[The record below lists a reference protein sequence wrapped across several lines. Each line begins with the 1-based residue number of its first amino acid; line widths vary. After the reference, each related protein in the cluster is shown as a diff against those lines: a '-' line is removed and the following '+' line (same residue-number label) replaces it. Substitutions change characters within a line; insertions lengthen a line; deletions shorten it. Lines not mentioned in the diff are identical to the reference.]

1 MSATADIRIY
11 PGKELFASDMAE
23 IVRASLVDSGRIQG
37 CLISESDG
45 VLSIDSGRIA
55 IAGRVGVVTGGTI
68 PIPTLS
74 ANAQCTVVAI
84 CDLSR
89 ENEPMRIEMLT
100 ADDYATLRANAMAD
114 ESFNDSG
121 TGIQYVEL
129 AVASVNA
136 TTGKVT
142 TWGTRGESASSSKA
156 YAEIKNLLTWKK
168 IGTSTGRV
176 DMAVPAEA
184 KELFV
189 TVQVTYSSTV
199 YYHVNMH
206 LVCCAELFRSDGKE
220 AYSINYYGTDSN
232 GYVSVSTRVVIPNA
246 RKIKLA
252 SSNTGNTDATS
263 SAVWTVYYR

>member
-23 IVRASLVDSGRIQG
+23 ILRASLVNSGRIQG
-37 CLISESDG
+37 CVISNSDG
-45 VLSIDSGRIA
+45 VLSITSGRIA

-68 PIPTLS
+68 PVPSLS
-74 ANAQCTVVAI
+74 ANASCTVVAI

-100 ADDYATLRANAMAD
+100 ADDYATLQANATAA

-129 AVASVNA
+129 AYATVNA
-136 TTGKVT
+136 STGKVV
-142 TWGTRGESASSSKA
+142 TWGRRGESASSSAA
-156 YAEIKNLLTWKK
+156 YTEIKDLLTWKK

-176 DMAVPAEA
+176 DMGIPAEA
-184 KELFV
+184 KELFI
-189 TVQVTYSSTV
+189 TAQILYTSTL

-206 LVCCAELFRSDGKE
+206 LVVAPEIFRSDGKE
-220 AYSINYYGTDSN
+220 TINVNYYPNDSYGYFAIGTRI
-232 GYVSVSTRVVIPNA
+232 VLPTQK
-246 RKIKLA
+246 KIKLTSA
-252 SSNTGNTDATS
+252 NTGSTDVTS
-263 SAVWTVYYR
+263 STVWTVYYR

>member
-23 IVRASLVDSGRIQG
+23 ILRAALADSGRLQG
-37 CLISESDG
+37 CVISESDG
-45 VLSIDSGRIA
+45 VLSISSGRIA

-68 PIPTLS
+68 ATPTLS
-74 ANAQCTVVAI
+74 ASANCTLVAI

-89 ENEPMRIEMLT
+89 ENDTIRIELLSP
-100 ADDYATLRANAMAD
+100 DDYATLQANATAAA
-114 ESFNDSG
+114 SFNDSG

-129 AVASVNA
+129 GTAFVNA

-142 TWGTRGESASSSKA
+142 SFGSVDKNASSSAAFAK
-156 YAEIKNLLTWKK
+156 INDLLTWKK

-176 DMAVPAEA
+176 DMNVPAEA

-206 LVCCAELFRSDGKE
+206 LLVCPELFRSDGKE
-220 AYSINYYGTDSN
+220 AYSVNYYGTDSN
-232 GYVSVSTRVVIPNA
+232 GYVSVSTRVVLPTA

>member
-23 IVRASLVDSGRIQG
+23 ILRASLVNSGRIQG
-37 CLISESDG
+37 CVISNSDG
-45 VLSIDSGRIA
+45 VLSITSGRIA

-68 PIPTLS
+68 PVPSLS
-74 ANAQCTVVAI
+74 ANASCTVVAI

-100 ADDYATLRANAMAD
+100 ADDYATLQANATAA

-129 AVASVNA
+129 AYATVNA
-136 TTGKVT
+136 STGKVV
-142 TWGTRGESASSSKA
+142 TWGRRGESASSSAA
-156 YAEIKNLLTWKK
+156 YTEIKDLLTWKK

-176 DMAVPAEA
+176 DMDVPSSA
-184 KELFV
+184 KELFI
-189 TVQVTYSSTV
+189 TAQITYTSTL

-206 LVCCAELFRSDGKE
+206 LVVAPEIFRSDGKE
-220 AYSINYYGTDSN
+220 TINVNYYPNDSY
-232 GYVSVSTRVVIPNA
+232 GYFAVGTRVVLPTQK
-246 RKIKLA
+246 KIKLTSA
-252 SSNTGNTDATS
+252 NTGSTDVTS
-263 SAVWTVYYR
+263 STVWTVYYR

>member
-23 IVRASLVDSGRIQG
+23 ILRASLVNSGRIQG
-37 CLISESDG
+37 CVISESDG
-45 VLSIDSGRIA
+45 VLSISSGRIA

-68 PIPTLS
+68 PVPTLS

-89 ENEPMRIEMLT
+89 ENEPMRIEMLSP
-100 ADDYATLRANAMAD
+100 DDYATLQENATAAA
-114 ESFNDSG
+114 SFNDSG
-121 TGIQYVEL
+121 TGIQYIEL

-142 TWGTRGESASSSKA
+142 THGSRVKNASSSAA
-156 YAEIKNLLTWKK
+156 YTEIKDLLTWKK

-176 DMAVPAEA
+176 DMDVPFEA

-206 LVCCAELFRSDGKE
+206 LLVCPELFRSDGKE
-220 AYSINYYGTDSN
+220 AYNINYYGADSN
-232 GYVSVSTRVVIPNA
+232 GYVAVSTRVVLPTA

-263 SAVWTVYYR
+263 SVVWTVYYR

>member
-23 IVRASLVDSGRIQG
+23 ILRASLVNSGRIQG
-37 CLISESDG
+37 CVISNSDG
-45 VLSIDSGRIA
+45 VLSITSGRIA

-68 PIPTLS
+68 PVPSLS
-74 ANAQCTVVAI
+74 ANASCTVVAI

-100 ADDYATLRANAMAD
+100 ADDYATLQANATAA

-129 AVASVNA
+129 AYATVNA
-136 TTGKVT
+136 STGKVV
-142 TWGTRGESASSSKA
+142 TWGRRGESASSSAA
-156 YAEIKNLLTWKK
+156 YTEIKDLLTWKK

-176 DMAVPAEA
+176 DMGIPAEA
-184 KELFV
+184 KELFI
-189 TVQVTYSSTV
+189 TAQILYTSTL

-206 LVCCAELFRSDGKE
+206 LVVAPEIFRSDGKE
-220 AYSINYYGTDSN
+220 TINVNYYPNDSY
-232 GYVSVSTRVVIPNA
+232 GYFAVGTRVVLPTQK
-246 RKIKLA
+246 KIKLTSA
-252 SSNTGNTDATS
+252 NTGSTDVTS
-263 SAVWTVYYR
+263 STVWTVYYR

>member
-23 IVRASLVDSGRIQG
+23 ILRAALANSGRIQG
-37 CLISESDG
+37 CVISESDG
-45 VLSIDSGRIA
+45 VLSISSGRIA

-68 PIPTLS
+68 PTPTLS

-89 ENEPMRIEMLT
+89 ENDTIRIEMLT
-100 ADDYATLRANAMAD
+100 ADDYATLQANATAA

-121 TGIQYVEL
+121 TGIQYTEL

-136 TTGKVT
+136 STGKVA
-142 TWGTRGESASSSKA
+142 TWGSRGESASSSAAFAK
-156 YAEIKNLLTWKK
+156 INDLLTWKK
-168 IGTSTGRV
+168 IGTNTASV
-176 DMAVPAEA
+176 DMDVPAEA

-189 TVQVTYSSTV
+189 TVQVTHSSTV

-206 LVCCAELFRSDGKE
+206 LVCCDELFRSDGKE

-232 GYVSVSTRVVIPNA
+232 GYVSVSTRVVIPTA
-246 RKIKLA
+246 RKIKLTSA
-252 SSNTGNTDATS
+252 STGNTDVTS
-263 SAVWTVYYR
+263 STVWTVYYR

>member
-23 IVRASLVDSGRIQG
+23 ILRASLVNSGRIQG
-37 CLISESDG
+37 CVISNSDG
-45 VLSIDSGRIA
+45 VLSITSGRIA

-68 PIPTLS
+68 PTPTLS

-89 ENEPMRIEMLT
+89 ENDTIRIEMLT
-100 ADDYATLRANAMAD
+100 ADDYATLQANATAA

-129 AVASVNA
+129 AYATVNA
-136 TTGKVT
+136 STGKVA
-142 TWGTRGESASSSKA
+142 TWGRRGESASSSVAFAK
-156 YAEIKNLLTWKK
+156 INDLLTWKK
-168 IGTSTGRV
+168 IGTNTGRV
-176 DMAVPAEA
+176 DMDVPSEA
-184 KELFV
+184 KELYII
-189 TVQVTYSSTV
+189 VQVTYSSTV

-206 LVCCAELFRSDGKE
+206 LLVCPELFRSDGKE
-220 AYSINYYGTDSN
+220 AYSVNYYGTDSN
-232 GYVSVSTRVVIPNA
+232 GYVSVSTRVVLPTA

>member
-23 IVRASLVDSGRIQG
+23 ILRAALANSGRIQG
-37 CLISESDG
+37 CVISASDG
-45 VLSIDSGRIA
+45 VLSISSGRIA

-68 PIPTLS
+68 PTPTLS
-74 ANAQCTVVAI
+74 ANASCTVVAI

-100 ADDYATLRANAMAD
+100 ADDYATLQANATAA

-129 AVASVNA
+129 AYATVNA
-136 TTGKVT
+136 STGKVA
-142 TWGTRGESASSSKA
+142 TWGSRGESASSSAAFTK
-156 YAEIKNLLTWKK
+156 INDLLTWKK

-176 DMAVPAEA
+176 DMDVPSEA
-184 KELFV
+184 KELFI

-206 LVCCAELFRSDGKE
+206 LLVCPELFRSDGKE

-232 GYVSVSTRVVIPNA
+232 GYVSVSTRVVLPNA

-252 SSNTGNTDATS
+252 SSNTGSSDTTS
-263 SAVWTVYYR
+263 STVWTVYYR

>member
-23 IVRASLVDSGRIQG
+23 ILRASLVNSGRIQG
-37 CLISESDG
+37 CVISNSDG
-45 VLSIDSGRIA
+45 VLSISSGRIA

-68 PIPTLS
+68 PTPALS
-74 ANAQCTVVAI
+74 ANASCTVVAI

-100 ADDYATLRANAMAD
+100 ADDYATLQANATAA

-129 AVASVNA
+129 AYATVNA
-136 TTGKVT
+136 STGRVA
-142 TWGTRGESASSSKA
+142 TWGTRGESASSNAA
-156 YAEIKNLLTWKK
+156 YTEIKDLLTWKK

-176 DMAVPAEA
+176 DMDVPYDA
-184 KELFV
+184 KELFI
-189 TVQVTYSSTV
+189 TAQILHTSTL

-206 LVCCAELFRSDGKE
+206 LVVAPEIFRSDGKE
-220 AYSINYYGTDSN
+220 TISINYYPNDSY
-232 GYVSVSTRVVIPNA
+232 GYFAVGTRVVLPTQK
-246 RKIKLA
+246 KIKLTSA
-252 SSNTGNTDATS
+252 NTGSNDVTS

>member
-23 IVRASLVDSGRIQG
+23 ILRAALVNSGRIQG
-37 CLISESDG
+37 CVISDSDG
-45 VLSIDSGRIA
+45 VLSISSGRIA

-68 PIPTLS
+68 PTPALS
-74 ANAQCTVVAI
+74 ANASCTVVAI

-89 ENEPMRIEMLT
+89 ENDPLRIEMLSP
-100 ADDYATLRANAMAD
+100 DDYATLQANATAA

-121 TGIQYVEL
+121 TGVQYTEL

-142 TWGTRGESASSSKA
+142 TWGSRVKNASSSAA
-156 YAEIKNLLTWKK
+156 YTEIKDLLTWKK
-168 IGTSTGRV
+168 IGTSTGSV
-176 DMAVPAEA
+176 DMDVPSAA
-184 KELFV
+184 KELFI
-189 TVQVTYSSTV
+189 TIQVTYTSTV

-206 LVCCAELFRSDGKE
+206 LLVCPELFRSDGKE

-232 GYVSVSTRVVIPNA
+232 GYVSVSTRVVLPTA
-246 RKIKLA
+246 KKIKLA
-252 SSNTGNTDATS
+252 SSNTGNTATTS
-263 SAVWTVYYR
+263 STVWTVYYR

>member
-23 IVRASLVDSGRIQG
+23 ILRAALVDSGKIQG
-37 CLISESDG
+37 CVISLSDG
-45 VLSIDSGRIA
+45 VLSISSGRLA
-55 IAGRVGVVTGGTI
+55 VAGRVGVVTGGTI
-68 PIPTLS
+68 PTPALS

-89 ENEPMRIEMLT
+89 ENEPLRIEMLSP
-100 ADDYATLRANAMAD
+100 DDYATLQDNATAA

-121 TGIQYVEL
+121 TGVQYTEL

-142 TWGTRGESASSSKA
+142 TWGSRVKNASSSAA
-156 YAEIKNLLTWKK
+156 YTEIKDLLTWKK
-168 IGTSTGRV
+168 IGTSTGKV
-176 DMAVPAEA
+176 DMNVPAEA

-189 TVQVTYSSTV
+189 TVQVTHSSMV

-206 LVCCAELFRSDGKE
+206 LLCCDELFRSDGKE
-220 AYSINYYGTDSN
+220 AYSVNYYGTDSN
-232 GYVSVSTRVVIPNA
+232 GYVSVSTRVVLPTA

>member
-23 IVRASLVDSGRIQG
+23 ILRAALVNSGRIQG
-37 CLISESDG
+37 CVISYSDG
-45 VLSIDSGRIA
+45 VLSISSGRIA

-68 PIPTLS
+68 PTPTLS

-89 ENEPMRIEMLT
+89 ENEPMRIEMLSP
-100 ADDYATLRANAMAD
+100 DDYATLQDNATAAA
-114 ESFNDSG
+114 SFNDSG
-121 TGIQYVEL
+121 TGVQYIEL

-142 TWGTRGESASSSKA
+142 AWGSRVKNASSSAA
-156 YAEIKNLLTWKK
+156 YAEIKDLLTWKK

-176 DMAVPAEA
+176 DMDVPAEA

-189 TVQVTYSSTV
+189 TVQVTHSSTV

-206 LVCCAELFRSDGKE
+206 LVCCDELFRSDGKE
-220 AYSINYYGTDSN
+220 AYSINYYGADSN
-232 GYVSVSTRVVIPNA
+232 GYVSVSTRVVIPTA
-246 RKIKLA
+246 RKIKLTSA
-252 SSNTGNTDATS
+252 STGNTDVTS
-263 SAVWTVYYR
+263 STVWTVYYR

>member
-23 IVRASLVDSGRIQG
+23 ILRAALANSGRIQG
-37 CLISESDG
+37 CVISNSDG
-45 VLSIDSGRIA
+45 VLSISSGRIA

-68 PIPTLS
+68 PTPALS
-74 ANAQCTVVAI
+74 ANASCTVVAI

-100 ADDYATLRANAMAD
+100 ADDYATLQANATAA

-129 AVASVNA
+129 AYATVNA
-136 TTGKVT
+136 STGKVV
-142 TWGTRGESASSSKA
+142 TWGRRGESASSSAA
-156 YAEIKNLLTWKK
+156 YTEIKDLLTWKK

-176 DMAVPAEA
+176 DMDVPSSA
-184 KELFV
+184 KELFI
-189 TVQVTYSSTV
+189 TAQITYTSTL

-206 LVCCAELFRSDGKE
+206 LVVAPEIFRSDGKE
-220 AYSINYYGTDSN
+220 TINVNYYPNDSY
-232 GYVSVSTRVVIPNA
+232 GYFAVGTRVVLPTQK
-246 RKIKLA
+246 KIKLTSA
-252 SSNTGNTDATS
+252 NTGSTDVTS
-263 SAVWTVYYR
+263 STAWTVYYR

>member
-23 IVRASLVDSGRIQG
+23 ILRASLVNSGRIQG
-37 CLISESDG
+37 CVISNSDG
-45 VLSIDSGRIA
+45 VLSISSGRIS

-68 PIPTLS
+68 PTPALS
-74 ANAQCTVVAI
+74 ANASCTVVAI

-100 ADDYATLRANAMAD
+100 ADDYATLQANATAAG
-114 ESFNDSG
+114 SFNDSG
-121 TGIQYVEL
+121 TGIQYIEL
-129 AVASVNA
+129 AFATVNA
-136 TTGKVT
+136 STGKVA
-142 TWGTRGESASSSKA
+142 TWGTRGESASSSAA
-156 YAEIKNLLTWKK
+156 YTEIKDLLTWKK
-168 IGTSTGRV
+168 IGTNTGRV
-176 DMAVPAEA
+176 DMDVPGEA
-184 KELFV
+184 KELYI
-189 TVQVTYSSTV
+189 TIQVTYSSTV

-206 LVCCAELFRSDGKE
+206 LLCCDELFRSDGKE
-220 AYSINYYGTDSN
+220 AYSVNYYGTDSN
-232 GYVSVSTRVVIPNA
+232 GYVSVSTRRIIPNV